1 MSGGLLNIISRLLNY
16 LSFLEISRKGCINME
31 RTLSS
36 VAKEIYIT
44 KNVLERRIEDGYYSI
59 GIEDII
65 IRTKNNRNYKYLSD
79 ETAELIIQKAVNEA
93 LELKKRFEKQG
104 WRFEYDEIDQIE
116 NGYWLDEN
124 TPKPGLNG
132 DGSIP
137 LITYTPYI
145 YPNSSESPVE
155 VIEESLDSVDDLW
168 LYVAHAIKKTRSV

>member
-1 MSGGLLNIISRLLNY
+1 
-16 LSFLEISRKGCINME
+16 ME

-36 VAKEIYIT
+36 VAKEIYTT
-44 KNVLERRIEDGYYSI
+44 KNVLERRIKNGYYDI
-59 GIEDII
+59 DTEDII
-65 IRTKNNRNYKYLSD
+65 IRTKNNRKYMYLSE
-79 ETAELIIQKAVNEA
+79 ETARIIIRKAVNEA
-93 LELKKRFEKQG
+93 LELKNQFESQG
-104 WRFEYDEIDQIE
+104 WRFEYDEINQIE

-155 VIEESLDSVDDLW
+155 VIEESLNSVDELW
-168 LYVAHAIKKTRSV
+168 LYVAYAIKENKISVDTQFDEFGRIID

>member
-1 MSGGLLNIISRLLNY
+1 
-16 LSFLEISRKGCINME
+16 ME

-44 KNVLERRIEDGYYSI
+44 KNVLERRIKNGYYDI
-59 GIEDII
+59 DTEDII
-65 IRTKNNRNYKYLSD
+65 IRTKNNRKYMYLSE
-79 ETAELIIQKAVNEA
+79 ETARIIIRKAVNEA
-93 LELKKRFEKQG
+93 LELKNQFESQG
-104 WRFEYDEIDQIE
+104 WRFEYDEINQIE

-155 VIEESLDSVDDLW
+155 VIEESLNSVDELW
-168 LYVAHAIKKTRSV
+168 LYVAYAIKENKISVNTQFDEFGRIID

>member
-1 MSGGLLNIISRLLNY
+1 
-16 LSFLEISRKGCINME
+16 ME

-44 KNVLERRIEDGYYSI
+44 KNVLERRIKNGYYDI
-59 GIEDII
+59 DTEDII
-65 IRTKNNRNYKYLSD
+65 IRTKNNRKYMYLSE
-79 ETAELIIQKAVNEA
+79 ETARIIIRKAVNEA
-93 LELKKRFEKQG
+93 LELKNQFESQG
-104 WRFEYDEIDQIE
+104 WRFEYDEINQIE

-155 VIEESLDSVDDLW
+155 VIEESLNSVDELW
-168 LYVAHAIKKTRSV
+168 LYVAYAIKENKISVDTQFDEFGRIID

>member
-1 MSGGLLNIISRLLNY
+1 
-16 LSFLEISRKGCINME
+16 ME
-31 RTLSS
+31 RALSS

-44 KNVLERRIEDGYYSI
+44 KNMLERRIKDGYYDI
-59 GIEDII
+59 GTKDII
-65 IRTKNNRNYKYLSD
+65 IRTKNNRKYMYLSE
-79 ETAELIIQKAVNEA
+79 ETARIIIRKAVNEA
-93 LELKKRFEKQG
+93 LKLKNQFESQG

-145 YPNSSESPVE
+145 YPKNSESPVE
-155 VIEESLDSVDDLW
+155 VIEESLDSINELW
-168 LYVAHAIKKTRSV
+168 LYVAHAIKENGITVDTKFDEYGRIVK

>member
-1 MSGGLLNIISRLLNY
+1 MKEGIGV
-16 LSFLEISRKGCINME
+16 M

-36 VAKEIYIT
+36 VAKDIYVT
-44 KNVLERRIEDGYYSI
+44 TNVLERRIRNGYYDLNA
-59 GIEDII
+59 EDII
-65 IRTKNNRNYKYLSD
+65 VETKNGRNYKYLN
-79 ETAELIIQKAVNEA
+79 EPAAGIVIQKAVSEA
-93 LELKKRFEKQG
+93 LDLKIEFESQG

-145 YPNSSESPVE
+145 YPKNSESPVE
-155 VIEESLDSVDDLW
+155 VIEESLDSINELW
-168 LYVAHAIKKTRSV
+168 LYVAHAIKENGITVDTKFDEYGRIVK

>member
-1 MSGGLLNIISRLLNY
+1 
-16 LSFLEISRKGCINME
+16 ME

-44 KNVLERRIEDGYYSI
+44 KNMLERRIKDGYYDI
-59 GIEDII
+59 DTKDII
-65 IRTKNNRNYKYLSD
+65 TKVKNNRNYKYLSD
-79 ETAELIIQKAVNEA
+79 ETAKIIIQKSVNEA

-155 VIEESLDSVDDLW
+155 VIEESLNSVDELW
-168 LYVAHAIKKTRSV
+168 LYVAHAIKENKISVNTQFDEFGRMIK